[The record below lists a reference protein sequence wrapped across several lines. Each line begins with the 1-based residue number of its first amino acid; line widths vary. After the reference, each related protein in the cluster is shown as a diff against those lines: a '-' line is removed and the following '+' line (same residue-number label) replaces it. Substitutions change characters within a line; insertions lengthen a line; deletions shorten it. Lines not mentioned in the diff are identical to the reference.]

1 MGKRSAFPRRPMGDY
16 ATPYEAVLPLVPHL
30 RADRIHCFA
39 EPCCGDGDLVRHLES
54 LGFDCV
60 QASDIRRG
68 MDALS
73 LSDIPGD
80 AIVTNPPWTRD
91 LFHSLIEH
99 FWLIKPSWLLFDA
112 DWAHTRQSAQLIR
125 HCSHIVAI
133 GRVRW
138 IPNSPLTGKDNAAWH
153 RFAPDHNSGPR
164 FVGRDQREGV

>member
-99 FWLIKPSWLLFDA
+99 FRLIKPSWLLFDA